1 MSDTSLIASTSDI
14 APESQR
20 DGWTGMSFA
29 DDYKGISQA
38 IESGNWI
45 DGAIAGLGATLN
57 AVGTALDPFGSLA
70 SMGVSWAIEQCEPL
84 REALDWFA
92 GDPEAV
98 EVQALTW
105 DNITAELA
113 AIGDDLQS
121 RLDGGELDAWE
132 GAAADAYR
140 AMLAVNVECF
150 YGASGTAGAVAA
162 ATRGAGT
169 VVTMVRDFIRDFV
182 AECIGHVVA
191 WLAEIVL
198 TAGLATPIVAGQLAG
213 AVIKWTGMIF
223 GIVMGLISSIEAL
236 NALLG

>member
-1 MSDTSLIASTSDI
+1 MSDQSLIATTSDI

-29 DDYKGISQA
+29 DDYKGIAQA
-38 IESGNWI
+38 IESGSWI

-57 AVGTALDPFGSLA
+57 AVGTVLDPFGSLA
-70 SMGVSWAIEQCEPL
+70 SMGVSWAIEQCDPL

-92 GDPEAV
+92 GDPEAI
-98 EVQALTW
+98 EVQACTW

-113 AIGDDLQS
+113 AIGDDLMG
-121 RLDGGELDAWE
+121 RLDSGELDSWE
-132 GAAADAYR
+132 GMAGDAYR
-140 AMLAVNVECF
+140 TMLSLNAECA
-150 YGASGTAGAVAA
+150 YSVSGTAAAVGA

-169 VVTMVRDFIRDFV
+169 VVTTVRDFVRDFV
-182 AECIGHVVA
+182 SECIGHVVA

-213 AVIKWTGMIF
+213 AVIKWTGIIF
-223 GIVMGLISSIEAL
+223 GVVMGLIQSIETL